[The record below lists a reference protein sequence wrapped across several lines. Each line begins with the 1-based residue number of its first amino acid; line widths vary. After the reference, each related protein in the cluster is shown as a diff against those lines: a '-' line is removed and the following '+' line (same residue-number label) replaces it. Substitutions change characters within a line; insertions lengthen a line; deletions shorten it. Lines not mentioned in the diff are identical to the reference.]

1 MPCGKQPLHSY
12 IIVLGGEE
20 WSCSITSLNKGY
32 FYLKLSSVLKAL
44 QNVIAELFKKNLRIL
59 K

>member
-32 FYLKLSSVLKAL
+32 F
-44 QNVIAELFKKNLRIL
+44 LFKIIIRIESSTKCNRRVIKKNPRI